1 MARPV
6 RTVPVFHDSSTEI
19 QQFLQTASL
28 TRIKSRIAL
37 HQAIERYL
45 IDAVDCWM
53 PGPVMLCS
61 DEMGSPLREIVVAL
75 GKTHETLTRLRS
87 GLTDRPTGGDTS

>member
-1 MARPV
+1 MALLV

-28 TRIKSRIAL
+28 TQIKSRIAL

-45 IDAVDCWM
+45 LDAVDYWI
-53 PGPVMLCS
+53 PGQVMLRS
-61 DEMGSPLREIVVAL
+61 DEMGSPVREIVVVL
-75 GKTHETLTRLRS
+75 GKTHDTLTRLRS
-87 GLTDRPTGGDTS
+87 GLTDRPKSGDTS

>member
-1 MARPV
+1 MAWECPTTVTPIQEIEMALLV

-28 TRIKSRIAL
+28 TQIKSRIAL

-45 IDAVDCWM
+45 LDAVDY
-53 PGPVMLCS
+53 
-61 DEMGSPLREIVVAL
+61 
-75 GKTHETLTRLRS
+75 
-87 GLTDRPTGGDTS
+87 